1 MAVAVVGSIAF
12 DSVRTP
18 FGEADRELGGS
29 GLHAALTASP
39 FTDVH
44 LVAAVGDDF
53 GSEHDEMLEAHGIDT
68 SGLVRVPGGRTLSW
82 TVRYDLDLAL
92 AQPEALDLGVVEGWR
107 PRLPAEAAAARS
119 LFLGVMD
126 PETQLDVRSQW
137 KGDGWVVLD
146 TLRHWVETKRDAL
159 LEALAVSHVALLTDQ
174 EARGLTGRPSLLDA
188 SREIQSWG
196 PQVVVIKQGEY
207 GCSLLTRDGYFAL
220 PGYPLETVVDPT
232 GSGDSFA
239 GGVTGYLDLVRGEE
253 LTEEMMRRAVTYG
266 IVMSSF
272 AVEDFGSRRT
282 SALSR
287 HEIDHRL
294 EAFRRMTHF
303 EHVPTGEMPRRGDE
317 GDSHLERPAPT
328 PSTRGYDSPHRT
340 PSTQPQRSFER
351 TPGAQPTPLPDNP
364 AREPR

>member
-29 GLHAALTASP
+29 GLHAALTAAP

-44 LVAAVGDDF
+44 LVAAVGEDF
-53 GSEHDEMLEAHGIDT
+53 GPEHEQVLRDRGVDT
-68 SGLVRVPGGRTLSW
+68 AGVVREPGGRTLSW

-107 PRLPAEAAAARS
+107 PRLPAQAAAART

-137 KGDGWVVLD
+137 HGEGWVVLD

-159 LEALAVSHVALLTDQ
+159 VEALAASDVALLTDQ
-174 EARGLTGRPSLLDA
+174 EARGLTRRPSLLEA

-196 PQVVVIKQGEY
+196 PQVVAVKQGEY

-220 PGYPLETVVDPT
+220 PGYPLDSVVDPT

-239 GGVTGYLDLVRGEE
+239 GGVTGYLDLVRGGA
-253 LTEEMMRRAVTYG
+253 LTEEAVRRAVTYG
-266 IVMSSF
+266 IVMASF
-272 AVEDFGSRRT
+272 AVEDFGSRR
-282 SALSR
+282 SADLSR

-294 EAFRRMTHF
+294 EAFRRVTHF
-303 EHVPTGEMPRRGDE
+303 EHVPTGEAPLHGEE
-317 GDSHLERPAPT
+317 GEAHLEHPGLT
-328 PSTRGYDSPHRT
+328 PSTRGHDSPQRT
-340 PSTQPQRSFER
+340 PSTQPQRSFDR
-351 TPGAQPTPLPDNP
+351 TPGANPSHLRENP
-364 AREPR
+364 ARDAR